1 MNQEQPTPPFP
12 ARQAPAHT
20 ARPPGYP
27 VELEQA
33 LSLRDGRAVFV
44 RPIVPADELVIEREW
59 RRADADTLYQ
69 RFFTAQPKLDARR
82 LHSLVHVDYRLRLAV
97 VAFSEDEQGAGIA
110 RYESSPGQNHAE
122 IAFVVHPAWRRI
134 GLGSALLRVLA
145 DAARARGIRQL
156 TALCLQ
162 ENRAMTEM
170 LVRFGFELPQTS
182 AGIATAI
189 KIL

>member
-1 MNQEQPTPPFP
+1 MPLK
-12 ARQAPAHT
+12 ARI
-20 ARPPGYP
+20 
-27 VELEQA
+27 
-33 LSLRDGRAVFV
+33 RAVSY
-44 RPIVPADELVIEREW
+44 
-59 RRADADTLYQ
+59 TH
-69 RFFTAQPKLDARR
+69 LDVYKR
-82 LHSLVHVDYRLRLAV
+82 
-97 VAFSEDEQGAGIA
+97 Q
-110 RYESSPGQNHAE
+110 GQNHAE